1 MMDKIKL
8 FYLDEEEQW
17 QYMAYQTLG
26 TDFDLRILETAHFPR
41 NVSDI
46 WSIISDMNVDGVIV
60 DYKLN
65 DSGILPYTGNH
76 VVREIRKHNLHLPVF
91 MITSFE
97 QNALQES
104 DEVQI
109 IRGKDI
115 LSDSNKCELLKTLII
130 SSVGKYRSQKE
141 RCEEVIHKLVTKID
155 AGEKLTEYEI
165 ADKFDAELYISEL
178 DLDSGVRSHLINHA
192 VSSNLSDLVEMA
204 GAILDKISK

>member
-1 MMDKIKL
+1 MTDIKL
-8 FYLDEEEQW
+8 CYLDEEEQW
-17 QYMAYQTLG
+17 QYMAHQTLRN
-26 TDFDLRILETAHFPR
+26 DFDLEILEQTRFPR
-41 NVSDI
+41 DVSDI
-46 WSIISDMNVDGVIV
+46 WSIIFDMNVDAVIV

-109 IRGKDI
+109 IRGKDM
-115 LSDSNKCELLKTLII
+115 LADPNKFELLKTLII
-130 SSVGKYRSQKE
+130 SSVGKYRSKKL
-141 RCEEVIHKLVTKID
+141 RCEEIIHKLVTKID
-155 AGEKLTEYEI
+155 AGEKLTENEM

-178 DLDSGVRSHLINHA
+178 DLDSGVRAHLINHE
-192 VSSNLSDLVEMA
+192 VSKKLSNIVEMA
-204 GAILDKISK
+204 ESILDKLSK